1 VVTLDLRELHKSI
14 VAEITA
20 PSEKALMEQ
29 IELSEK
35 NGGILIFCPSL
46 FMQQY
51 IQKQYKELI
60 ARCIRSSAG
69 SPVDIDFLVCTR
81 KERRNA
87 LVVQKPV
94 QMVLPPSST
103 IGSASGL
110 NPRFTFEDFVVG
122 KCNAFAYEAAIAVS
136 QEESSR
142 YNPLYFY
149 SDIGLGKSHIAHA
162 IGNRVIRSKPKL
174 SIRYTTARDFSQ
186 EYVYAIRNNCLDKF
200 KHAYQGSKLDI
211 FFIDDVH
218 LFGNKEKTQMELACV
233 LDDLSCSGTQ
243 IVLSGFRPP
252 SSMPHIDT
260 GLKSRF
266 TSGLVINIKR
276 PDKDTRAAIV
286 RYKANREGII
296 LKEDVVEFVSDNIT
310 TNIRELESAVLTIS
324 AMSSLMKREITLAL
338 AKEILEGTLEKQARI
353 DIQYIQDFVAKNFG
367 ITKESLVSSSRKKG
381 IIYPRQVAIFLCRR
395 YTKESLQ
402 TIGQAFSRKHTS
414 VIHTIEVIDTQY
426 THNLKT
432 KKEIDFLIERLDSQF

>member
-1 VVTLDLRELHKSI
+1 
-14 VAEITA
+14 
-20 PSEKALMEQ
+20 
-29 IELSEK
+29 
-35 NGGILIFCPSL
+35 
-46 FMQQY
+46 
-51 IQKQYKELI
+51 
-60 ARCIRSSAG
+60 
-69 SPVDIDFLVCTR
+69 
-81 KERRNA
+81 
-87 LVVQKPV
+87 
-94 QMVLPPSST
+94 
-103 IGSASGL
+103 
-110 NPRFTFEDFVVG
+110 
-122 KCNAFAYEAAIAVS
+122 
-136 QEESSR
+136 
-142 YNPLYFY
+142 
-149 SDIGLGKSHIAHA
+149 
-162 IGNRVIRSKPKL
+162 
-174 SIRYTTARDFSQ
+174 
-186 EYVYAIRNNCLDKF
+186 
-200 KHAYQGSKLDI
+200 
-211 FFIDDVH
+211 
-218 LFGNKEKTQMELACV
+218 
-233 LDDLSCSGTQ
+233 
-243 IVLSGFRPP
+243 
-252 SSMPHIDT
+252 MPHIDT